1 MTLDQKVKVEAGLLE
16 RLLGEKTCKMYCV
29 FEVKSEK
36 FLSLYKAK
44 LQKHYS
50 TEHFGAKLLQFAFK
64 ESQFFRKKRFLQCI
78 ICGFEIKQSSNLYT
92 KADHIGVTYKKI
104 VPILERHFDQILRAK
119 SEQQPLYFHPVKCN
133 IYISLC
139 F

>member
-1 MTLDQKVKVEAGLLE
+1 MNCD
-16 RLLGEKTCKMYCV
+16 

-50 TEHFGAKLLQFAFK
+50 TGHFGAKLLQFAFK

-104 VPILERHFDQILRAK
+104 VPILERHFDHILRAK